1 MELAV
6 AVCDVYN
13 TNVEVQGIISEYLY
27 GIDRLSLQT
36 LKSNYQFT
44 VIDPFNRKGLLTG
57 GVLGSQR
64 LEAVL
69 AGTISVDSTDFDSS
83 ELKPGRRAVFFVSN
97 EDLVQRLTTSVITEI
112 VFA

>member
-1 MELAV
+1 MEL
-6 AVCDVYN
+6 AVCDVY
-13 TNVEVQGIISEYLY
+13 TTGVESQGIISEYLY

-36 LKSNYQFT
+36 RKSNYQFR

-57 GVLGSQR
+57 GVLGDQV

-69 AGTISVDSTDFDSS
+69 TGTISEDSTDFDSS
-83 ELKPGRRAVFFVSN
+83 ELKPGRRAVFFVAN
-97 EDLVQRLTTSVITEI
+97 DDLVQRLTTSVITEI